1 MEIQTASPL
10 HEWVMR
16 RWFRGAHRLKD
27 LRGERWLLGWL
38 ELFFGHVDAA
48 DHVEQWQGRLVVRL
62 PRIAVEGDG
71 S

>member
-1 MEIQTASPL
+1 MEDLGLRA
-10 HEWVMR
+10 R
-16 RWFRGAHRLKD
+16 RPPWFA
-27 LRGERWLLGWL
+27 
-38 ELFFGHVDAA
+38 LFLGHVDAV